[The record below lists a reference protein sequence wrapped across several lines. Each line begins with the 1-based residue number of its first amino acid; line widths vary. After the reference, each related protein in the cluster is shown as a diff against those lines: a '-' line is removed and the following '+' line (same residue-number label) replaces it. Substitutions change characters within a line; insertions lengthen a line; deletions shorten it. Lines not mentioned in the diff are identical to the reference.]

1 MLIASWLVALDPK
14 RAQDT
19 CRKLTVSGREVRS
32 KSGSRWLVLLTE
44 TPQEK
49 ELNAVRQEILATPGV
64 EAADPIASFDDQDAG
79 LELVR
84 WS

>member
-14 RAQDT
+14 RTQDA
-19 CRKLTVSGREVRS
+19 CRKLLSSGREIRS

-44 TPQEK
+44 TPQDQ

-64 EAADPIASFDDQDAG
+64 EAADPIASFNDEDAAQ
-79 LELVR
+79 ELVR
-84 WS
+84 W